1 MRRSTAGTPEDDP
14 RARASRPVALT
25 PMLTAA
31 LEAFYENGYHGATV
45 RDIASRVG
53 VTVPALYYHHENK
66 EALLYALLDTSIS
79 RLDTVCHLV
88 DIGGGSPVQ
97 RFNDLVECLVR
108 HMAVSG
114 KLAYLDGELRSLTPE
129 HRRGYIAKRSAI
141 EARLLRAV
149 EEGVAEGSFDL
160 AYPRDTVRAM
170 LGTIQAVATWYRP
183 DGELSLDDLVKRYL
197 SILSRMA
204 GLRSA

>member
-1 MRRSTAGTPEDDP
+1 MRRSTASTPEDDP
-14 RARASRPVALT
+14 RTRASRPVALT
-25 PMLTAA
+25 PILTAA

-45 RDIASRVG
+45 RDIAARVG

-79 RLDTVCHLV
+79 RLDTVCRLV
-88 DIGGGSPVQ
+88 DAGGGGPMQ

-114 KLAYLDGELRSLTPE
+114 KLAYLDGELRSLSPE

-141 EARLLRAV
+141 EGRLLRAV
-149 EEGVAEGSFDL
+149 EEGIADGSFDL
-160 AYPRDTVRAM
+160 TYPRDTVRAM